1 MARVRAS
8 ERARA
13 AGDIFACNSLNF
25 LAIADQPFL
34 SQHCNVLVV
43 ESVRQR
49 HECLV
54 PAIVPCLVPADQQ
67 DRRAPGVE
75 RVEHAVRT
83 AAVLDAKLALVRV
96 PGARDAG
103 AMRVAQVWAARFQ
116 QSDRG
121 VDGNLLG
128 LREPVPPLAEL
139 VRVLD
144 IPMRHGI

>member
-1 MARVRAS
+1 MARARAS

-49 HECLV
+49 HEFLV

-67 DRRAPGVE
+67 DRRSTRIE
-75 RVEHAVRT
+75 RIEHAERM
-83 AAVLDAKLALVRV
+83 AAMLHAQLAHVRV
-96 PGARDAG
+96 LRARDARAVRMSELRSALLEEPHVG
-103 AMRVAQVWAARFQ
+103 PDRF
-116 QSDRG
+116 
-121 VDGNLLG
+121 LLSF
-128 LREPVPPLAEL
+128 RQPVPPLAEL

-144 IPMRHGI
+144 FPMRQGL

>member
-1 MARVRAS
+1 MARARAS

-13 AGDIFACNSLNF
+13 AGDIFARSSLNF

-34 SQHCNVLVV
+34 SQHRHVLVV
-43 ESVRQR
+43 EPVRQR
-49 HECLV
+49 HELLV
-54 PAIVPCLVPADQQ
+54 PAIVARLVSANQQ
-67 DRRAPGVE
+67 DRRSTRIE
-75 RVEHAVRT
+75 RVEHAVR
-83 AAVLDAKLALVRV
+83 AASMLDTKLAHVRV

-103 AMRVAQVWAARFQ
+103 AMRVAQVRAARFQ

-128 LREPVPPLAEL
+128 LREPVPPLAGL